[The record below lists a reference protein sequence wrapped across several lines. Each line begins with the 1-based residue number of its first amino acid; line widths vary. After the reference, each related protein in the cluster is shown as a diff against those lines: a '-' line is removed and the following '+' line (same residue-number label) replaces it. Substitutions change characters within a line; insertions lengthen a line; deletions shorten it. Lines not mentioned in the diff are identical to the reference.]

1 VASPAFLYTARG
13 WQLLHFEEG
22 DDTFMKSVYSMLM
35 LMVVAG
41 FCVTA
46 GAQEKTG
53 GGAVAKP
60 TPAAADGAIGAAG
73 GTGATATAGSSP
85 ESAAALRTAEQLA
98 AQVRAAGT
106 ACKEFDATSPT
117 ELNADYPL
125 PLAAATAS
133 CTSDADEDL
142 TFEVFAD
149 AKGAREF
156 VEAKRKLLCTRAVS
170 YGVKA
175 FTGFPYIDGGAWI
188 IEPDEKETAEK
199 LAGVVKGTAKM
210 ALCDNPK

>member
-1 VASPAFLYTARG
+1 
-13 WQLLHFEEG
+13 
-22 DDTFMKSVYSMLM
+22 MLM

-41 FCVTA
+41 LGVTA
-46 GAQEKTG
+46 RAEEKTG
-53 GGAVAKP
+53 AAAVAKP
-60 TPAAADGAIGAAG
+60 APAAADGATGAAG
-73 GTGATATAGSSP
+73 GTGATATAGSSA
-85 ESAAALRTAEQLA
+85 ESAAALRKAEQLA

-106 ACKEFDATSPT
+106 ACKEFEALSPT
-117 ELNADYPL
+117 QLNSDYPL

-133 CTSDADEDL
+133 CTTDEDEDL

-156 VEAKRKLLCTRAVS
+156 VEAKRKLLCTRAVN

-188 IEPDEKETAEK
+188 IEPDEKQTAEA
-199 LAGVVKGTAKM
+199 LAGAVKGTAKM